1 MISIFIVH
9 FLHLRLRSSSKKLL
23 EPNYPRTLY
32 PPLESPCRL
41 ESTPLDRPSRVT
53 YREKGRDRI
62 VRTGAMHFCG
72 RAASPLLGRE
82 HGHGFSA
89 FHATEKKEQTD
100 LP

>member
-1 MISIFIVH
+1 MISIFIFHFVH
-9 FLHLRLRSSSKKLL
+9 RRLRRSFQEL
-23 EPNYPRTLY
+23 
-32 PPLESPCRL
+32 LESPCRL

-72 RAASPLLGRE
+72 RAASPLLRRE